1 MALTHPDAITGSG
14 KNPLRATLRG
24 YLARRRSAL
33 YFLSG
38 AISAFGLALSWGW
51 LTGDGLLPIVVFVPC
66 LW

>member
-38 AISAFGLALSWGW
+38 AISAFGLALSWSW
-51 LTGDGLLPIVVFVPC
+51 RTGDGLLPIVVFVPC
-66 LW
+66 L